1 LVPWPKGRL
10 LDYQQSLGARPKL
23 IQAIVIA
30 LGNREDMDNYIS
42 IVQQNPVS
50 LLHAFAVART
60 NVLLFQFFLNIAG
73 DGLYL
78 PVAIAATNHKII
90 GYYRN
95 LTDVQQDNIF
105 GLFVVRNFY
114 NGTCQVNWFDKKY
127 SFKS

>member
-1 LVPWPKGRL
+1 
-10 LDYQQSLGARPKL
+10 
-23 IQAIVIA
+23 
-30 LGNREDMDNYIS
+30 M
-42 IVQQNPVS
+42 S
-50 LLHAFAVART
+50 LLQSFPVVGA
-60 NVLLFQFFLNIAG
+60 NVLLFQFFLNITG

-114 NGTCQVNWFDKKY
+114 NGTSQVNWFDKKY